1 MAGTP
6 IIEPIDDVGEASRL
20 FVVKLSGSLLSSSS
34 SSSVVSEGVGGGG
47 GCKTELGDAL
57 GGISGGGVA
66 LMGVGA
72 TKIGGD
78 GFLLFELI
86 LLLLLCELHEPQP
99 IISDIKCGVGV
110 LGGLAYT
117 CGCHELL
124 ADDAEMLPSIGEMTP
139 TVAVIPL

>member
-1 MAGTP
+1 
-6 IIEPIDDVGEASRL
+6 VGEASRL

-78 GFLLFELI
+78 GFLLFALI
-86 LLLLLCELHEPQP
+86 LLLCELHEPQP

-139 TVAVIPL
+139 TDAVIPL

>member
-78 GFLLFELI
+78 GFLLFALK
-86 LLLLLCELHEPQP
+86 LLLCELHEPQP

-124 ADDAEMLPSIGEMTP
+124 VDDAEMLPSIGEMMP

>member
-78 GFLLFELI
+78 GFLFALI

-99 IISDIKCGVGV
+99 IISDIK
-110 LGGLAYT
+110 
-117 CGCHELL
+117 
-124 ADDAEMLPSIGEMTP
+124 
-139 TVAVIPL
+139 